1 MKTIILTGAS
11 DGLGKEFAQVCL
23 KNHIKIIALCRTK
36 PNYECEW
43 IKVDLTDEESMTN
56 VCNMIKE
63 RYSKFDALI
72 NCAGVPGVQK
82 LEEITYDCLD
92 NVMKINSIAP
102 MFMTSQLIGLIKEN
116 EADIINVGSTIG
128 TKQGYPNQLAY
139 TTSKW
144 ALRGTS
150 YNLQLELKKYKSRVI
165 ELNVGGMNTRMHTKC
180 TGIEIQNP
188 DEWMNPKDIAKL
200 MLDILQLPKNI
211 EVSEITINR
220 K

>member
-11 DGLGKEFAQVCL
+11 DGLGKKFAQICL
-23 KNHIKIIALCRTK
+23 KSNIKIVALCRTR
-36 PNYECEW
+36 PDYECEW
-43 IKVDLTDEESMTN
+43 IKVDLADEKSITN
-56 VCNMIKE
+56 ACNTIKE
-63 RYSKFDALI
+63 RYKKFDALI
-72 NCAGVPGVQK
+72 HCAGVLGVQK

-92 NVMKINSIAP
+92 NVMKINSMAP

-116 EADIINVGSTIG
+116 EADIINVGSTSG
-128 TKQGYPNQLAY
+128 TNQGYPDQFAY

-165 ELNVGGMNTRMHTKC
+165 ELNVGGMNTRLHEKS
-180 TGIEIQNP
+180 TGKKIENP
-188 DEWMNPKDIAKL
+188 EEWMNPKDIADL
-200 MLDILQLPKNI
+200 MLYILNLPKNI

>member
-1 MKTIILTGAS
+1 
-11 DGLGKEFAQVCL
+11 
-23 KNHIKIIALCRTK
+23 
-36 PNYECEW
+36 
-43 IKVDLTDEESMTN
+43 
-56 VCNMIKE
+56 MIH
-63 RYSKFDALI
+63 
-72 NCAGVPGVQK
+72 CAGVLGVQK

-92 NVMKINSIAP
+92 NVMKINSMAP

-116 EADIINVGSTIG
+116 EADIINVGSTSG
-128 TKQGYPNQLAY
+128 TKQGYPDQFAY

-165 ELNVGGMNTRMHTKC
+165 ELNVGGMNTRLHEKS
-180 TGIEIQNP
+180 TGKKIENP
-188 DEWMNPKDIAKL
+188 KEWMNPEDIANL
-200 MLDILQLPKNI
+200 MLYILNLPKNV